1 LFDYPIPSGEDE
13 ELKNWKFIMS
23 EKVAAVRLWTL
34 SGGGDQAAKTQGRI
48 GRCREALIERAR
60 MRFAQPKKA
69 LSPWGKQLYRSRALR
84 VVALRV
90 RVNETFISC
99 ARSRFTVAESLIVV
113 RT

>member
-23 EKVAAVRLWTL
+23 EKVAAVRLWIL

-60 MRFAQPKKA
+60 MKVRATKKA
-69 LSPWGKQLYRSRALR
+69 LSLWEKQLYRSRALR
-84 VVALRV
+84 L
-90 RVNETFISC
+90 SH
-99 ARSRFTVAESLIVV
+99 
-113 RT
+113 

>member
-13 ELKNWKFIMS
+13 ELKRNWKFIMS

-60 MRFAQPKKA
+60 MRFAQAKKHLA
-69 LSPWGKQLYRSRALR
+69 RGENS
-84 VVALRV
+84 
-90 RVNETFISC
+90 FIDL
-99 ARSRFTVAESLIVV
+99 ARSGLSH
-113 RT
+113 